1 MDEARKHSKRAHRR
15 DELLDRAWGML
26 VAEGFAAVTL
36 NRFLE
41 ASGISKGAFY
51 HYYDSWESLLEA
63 LIDKVAGQAVRRLTT
78 ADGEPPR
85 PPLERLNEF
94 LGVSAARPAG
104 TTQVRAMLRQV
115 HRSGDL
121 ALLARLRE
129 KTDELSL
136 PTLERIIEDGIATG
150 DFETPY
156 PAETAEAVLDE
167 WNRTLLRV
175 FELLDGPGNAAQVRR
190 AILRRG
196 EAAAH
201 ITERLL
207 GLDRGNVARAN
218 AADVDR
224 IVSASRTA
232 PGSSRR

>member
-1 MDEARKHSKRAHRR
+1 
-15 DELLDRAWGML
+15 
-26 VAEGFAAVTL
+26 
-36 NRFLE
+36 
-41 ASGISKGAFY
+41 
-51 HYYDSWESLLEA
+51 
-63 LIDKVAGQAVRRLTT
+63 
-78 ADGEPPR
+78 
-85 PPLERLNEF
+85 
-94 LGVSAARPAG
+94 
-104 TTQVRAMLRQV
+104 MLRQV

-121 ALLARLRE
+121 ALLGRLRE

-190 AILRRG
+190 AILRRS